1 MLAKF
6 LKYQL
11 YVPNTILKLLEKQ
24 LILLKKIYQIKIL
37 FHLEAA
43 SMTDTIEQQV
53 KQLYLLAKQ
62 NPDDANLQTAAH
74 VVEKVRRSRGS
85 LQGWNERYR
94 GDIKSLNGQIEIQE
108 SEIKQLQF
116 ELNTVNEQVSD
127 LIEQK
132 RLAIIQRD
140 RVKAEL
146 RKIEVEVSMTVAQVK
161 ESHSWY
167 GKFMILWNF
176 IRLVFDVP
184 PEVDSNGIVNNS
196 ESKKNP
202 TIVGDLDDLNDKYSM
217 KTDRASIQ
225 RDLLDR

>member
-1 MLAKF
+1 
-6 LKYQL
+6 
-11 YVPNTILKLLEKQ
+11 
-24 LILLKKIYQIKIL
+24 
-37 FHLEAA
+37 
-43 SMTDTIEQQV
+43 MTDTIEQQV

-62 NPDDANLQTAAH
+62 NPDDANLQTAAQ

-202 TIVGDLDDLNDKYSM
+202 TIVGDLDDLNDKSSM